1 MNADTITGGAGNDVL
16 AGSTGADT
24 IDGGDGT
31 DTYAMTAAQIAANI
45 EGAGTGTSVGL
56 AVNLGA
62 TAVTGAAVLAATG
75 KNLTA
80 GGSLASNT
88 VAYTY
93 TGELSTNS
101 AVVDTLTSIE
111 NVTLATAGVHYV
123 MGSAGKN
130 TIVLGVAATLL
141 PSTILTQEQA
151 QISCQL
157 LRTVM
162 QLVRFLTIWLE
173 LKQFQLLK
181 LLTQQ

>member
-1 MNADTITGGAGNDVL
+1 MISQYLNADNNRRAGNDVL
-16 AGSTGADT
+16 AGSTGAD

-62 TAVTGAAVLAATG
+62 TAVTGAAVLVATG

-88 VAYTY
+88 VAY

-111 NVTLATAGVHYV
+111 NVTPTAGVHYV

-130 TIVLGVAATLL
+130 TIDLGVAANVTAVDY
-141 PSTILTQEQA
+141 INAGQA

-157 LRTVM
+157 LRMVM
-162 QLVRFLTIWLE
+162 QLVRFLTIWLG
-173 LKQFQLLK
+173 
-181 LLTQQ
+181 